1 MTRRYIQVDRI
12 TDWLE
17 VSTGFAVR
25 PRTIGN
31 QVELEV
37 TPRIASLNSQGYI
50 DFEELSLVLHVF
62 LGEWVDIGGS
72 MQNHDDV
79 SRRIFGRQSSSLS
92 QSSNLLIRV
101 D

>member
-1 MTRRYIQVDRI
+1 MIGKQLRILPTSNLNASTAAKITVAVSFSMCGKIFPFTQESVTMTRRYIQVDRI

-37 TPRIASLNSQGYI
+37 TPRIASLNS
-50 DFEELSLVLHVF
+50 
-62 LGEWVDIGGS
+62 
-72 MQNHDDV
+72 
-79 SRRIFGRQSSSLS
+79 
-92 QSSNLLIRV
+92 
-101 D
+101 

>member
-37 TPRIASLNSQGYI
+37 TPRIASLNS
-50 DFEELSLVLHVF
+50 
-62 LGEWVDIGGS
+62 
-72 MQNHDDV
+72 
-79 SRRIFGRQSSSLS
+79 
-92 QSSNLLIRV
+92 
-101 D
+101 